1 VTGTHGY
8 DPAALSMG
16 ALLIAAGPDIRRG
29 VTVPPVQNVHV
40 YSLLARLLRVTPAAN
55 DGSLDS
61 VRAMLRDP
69 RP

>member
-1 VTGTHGY
+1 
-8 DPAALSMG
+8 
-16 ALLIAAGPDIRRG
+16 
-29 VTVPPVQNVHV
+29 VQNVHV